1 MTSRCVVLQLT
12 HENAELKNEVE
23 AMRTC
28 ERVLENEEF
37 QHSIDAF
44 MNRTKMLVEIL
55 RERGYAQ

>member
-1 MTSRCVVLQLT
+1 MLLQLT